1 MNPCWWLTDPELTLT
16 FEEQSVRWQL
26 GVTVLAMES
35 PAAEAHFHVAGVSVE
50 CSVPGM
56 LD

>member
-1 MNPCWWLTDPELTLT
+1 MK
-16 FEEQSVRWQL
+16 WQL

-35 PAAEAHFHVAGVSVE
+35 PASEAHFHVAGVSVE
-50 CSVPGM
+50 CTVPGM